1 MSLTK
6 TVNGKTA
13 SRTVNTLY
21 MIVLLIGGTLA
32 ALALSLMLVIVG
44 LDPPMEDVRLLFLF
58 MSASGGFSLLAA
70 YALYRRGATQW
81 FSSLRWTL
89 LATCVMTVMLV
100 FVNVL
105 ATARLMFISPHDL
118 ILTTAL
124 LLFGG
129 AVSVISVHF
138 LSNTLIDRIH
148 QLGQAAQRVAQGDL
162 GGRLDIQ
169 GRDELTRLASTFN
182 QMTESLATLE
192 AEKQQL
198 EQTRRDLVAWVSHDL
213 RTPLA
218 VIRAMNES
226 ILDGVVTD
234 PQTVKR
240 YTETIQ
246 REIHHLG
253 KMIDDLF
260 DLAQIDAGHVS
271 LTRERVSLSDM
282 ISDTVGSLSAKAE
295 TLNISITGEIADDID
310 LVSVA
315 PDKIQRVLY
324 NLLDNALRHSPPG
337 GCVLLRAAVAGN
349 AVRISVHNTGEAI
362 APSDL
367 PHIFNRFYRGEP
379 SRTQA
384 DNGYRGTGLGLAIV
398 RGFVE
403 AHGGKVSVVSDK
415 SDGTTFTFTLPLSVM
430 TATKP
435 AIPVVSRDR

>member
-1 MSLTK
+1 MY
-6 TVNGKTA
+6 VIA
-13 SRTVNTLY
+13 
-21 MIVLLIGGTLA
+21 LLMGGTLA

-44 LDPPMEDVRLLFLF
+44 LNPPMEDVRLLFLF

-100 FVNVL
+100 FANVWV
-105 ATARLMFISPHDL
+105 TARLMFISPHDL

-129 AVSVISVHF
+129 VVSIISVHF

-162 GGRLDIQ
+162 RARIDIQ
-169 GRDELTRLASTFN
+169 GRDELTRLAATFN
-182 QMTESLATLE
+182 QMAEGLATLE

-198 EQTRRDLVAWVSHDL
+198 EQTRRDLIAWVSHDL

-246 REIHHLG
+246 REVHHLG

-260 DLAQIDAGHVS
+260 DLAQIDAGHVN
-271 LTRERVSLSDM
+271 LNRERVSLSDM
-282 ISDTVGSLSAKAE
+282 ISDTIGSLSAKAE
-295 TLNISITGEIADDID
+295 GLNISITGEIGDAVD

-324 NLLDNALRHSPPG
+324 NLLDNALRHSVPG
-337 GCVLLRAAVAGN
+337 GVITLRAAAVGN
-349 AVRISVHNTGEAI
+349 EVRVSVHNTGEPI
-362 APSDL
+362 SPSDL

-403 AHGGKVSVVSDK
+403 AHGGRVAVTSDRTA
-415 SDGTTFTFTLPLSVM
+415 GTTFTFTLPLSVT

-435 AIPVVSRDR
+435 AFPILQRTSR

>member
-6 TVNGKTA
+6 TVNSTRT
-13 SRTVNTLY
+13 RTVNTLY
-21 MIVLLIGGTLA
+21 MVILLIGGTLA
-32 ALALSLMLVIVG
+32 ALGLSLMLVIVG
-44 LDPPMEDVRLLFLF
+44 LNPPMEDVRLLFLF
-58 MSASGGFSLLAA
+58 MSASGAFSLLAA
-70 YALYRRGATQW
+70 YGLYRRGVTHW

-105 ATARLMFISPHDL
+105 VTARLMFISPHDL

-129 AVSVISVHF
+129 AVSIISVHF
-138 LSNTLIDRIH
+138 LSNTLIERIH
-148 QLGQAAQRVAQGDL
+148 QLGHAAQRVAQGDL
-162 GGRLDIQ
+162 HARLEVQ
-169 GRDELTRLASTFN
+169 GRDELTRLATTFN
-182 QMTESLATLE
+182 QMAEGLAMVE

-218 VIRAMNES
+218 VIRATNEAM
-226 ILDGVVTD
+226 LDGVVTD

-246 REIHHLG
+246 REVHHLG

-260 DLAQIDAGHVS
+260 DLAQIDAGHVN
-271 LTRERVSLSDM
+271 LNRERVSLSDM

-295 TLNISITGEIADDID
+295 QLNVSITGDISDDID
-310 LVSVA
+310 LISVA

-324 NLLDNALRHSPPG
+324 NLLDNALRHSAPG
-337 GCVLLRAAVAGN
+337 NCVALHAAPHGN
-349 AVRISVHNTGEAI
+349 VVRISVHNMGEPI
-362 APSDL
+362 SPLDL
-367 PHIFNRFYRGEP
+367 PHIFNRFYRGES
-379 SRTQA
+379 SRTQTG
-384 DNGYRGTGLGLAIV
+384 DGYRGTGLGLAIV

-403 AHGGKVSVVSDK
+403 AHGGTVSVTSDK
-415 SDGTTFTFTLPLSVM
+415 TTGTTFAFTLPMSVM

-435 AIPVVSRDR
+435 AIPVLQR